1 MNERILRFN
10 RILKIR
16 EDSRRNEQ
24 AILASERSEEMQVL
38 KRLSELEGEKN
49 QAIKDFSSNNNRV
62 MSATELWFQR
72 QFIDAI
78 NTDILKGKDSLNNV
92 RNRISKTEERLVER
106 HKDVRIMET
115 YLEHLKEIDFQEQ
128 LGIEQNELDDVAT
141 TQFSRLNLQNKNS
154 QNKNSQNRRF

>member
-1 MNERILRFN
+1 MQQRIAKFN

-24 AILASERSEEMQVL
+24 AILAAERSEELAVL
-38 KRLSELEGEKN
+38 SHISQLEGEKA
-49 QAIKDFSSNNNRV
+49 QAIQDFGTAGTQTV
-62 MSATELWFQR
+62 SANDLWFQR

-78 NTDILKGKDSLNNV
+78 DTDITRGKSSLAEV
-92 RNRISKTEERLVER
+92 RTRIAGTEARLVER

-115 YLEHLKEIDFQEQ
+115 YIDHLKEANFHEQ

-141 TQFSRLNLQNKNS
+141 MQFSRKGGTQT
-154 QNKNSQNRRF
+154 

>member
-24 AILASERSEEMQVL
+24 AILASERNEEFQVL
-38 KRLSELEGEKN
+38 KRLSELEGEKT

-78 NTDILKGKDSLNNV
+78 DNDILKGKD
-92 RNRISKTEERLVER
+92 KTEERLVER

-115 YLEHLKEIDFQEQ
+115 YLDHLKEMDFQEK

-141 TQFSRLNLQNKNS
+141 TQFSRLNLQN
-154 QNKNSQNRRF
+154 RRF

>member
-154 QNKNSQNRRF
+154 QNRRS

>member
-1 MNERILRFN
+1 MNERISRFN

-24 AILASERSEEMQVL
+24 AILAAERSEEQAVINHL
-38 KRLSELEGEKN
+38 TELETEKN
-49 QAIKDFSSNNNRV
+49 QAIKDFSKTGEKMIS
-62 MSATELWFQR
+62 STELWFQR

-78 NTDILKGKDSLNNV
+78 DTDIVKGKNNLTEV
-92 RNRISKTEERLVER
+92 RNRITNTEARLVER

-115 YLEHLKEIDFQEQ
+115 YIDHLKEINFQEE

-141 TQFSRLNLQNKNS
+141 MQFSRRGAN
-154 QNKNSQNRRF
+154 

>member
-1 MNERILRFN
+1 MNERIAKFN

-24 AILASERSEEMQVL
+24 AILAAERSEERAVINHL
-38 KRLSELEGEKN
+38 TELETEKK
-49 QAIKDFSSNNNRV
+49 QAIKDFGKTGEK
-62 MSATELWFQR
+62 MISATELWFQR

-78 NTDILKGKDSLNNV
+78 DTDIIKDKNNLAEV
-92 RNRISKTEERLVER
+92 RNRITDTEARLVER

-115 YLEHLKEIDFQEQ
+115 YIDHLKEINFREE

-141 TQFSRLNLQNKNS
+141 MQYSRRGAFN
-154 QNKNSQNRRF
+154 

>member
-1 MNERILRFN
+1 MHERILRFN

-24 AILASERSEEMQVL
+24 AILAAERSEERSVMDHIAQ
-38 KRLSELEGEKN
+38 LEGEKK
-49 QAIKDFSSNNNRV
+49 QAISDFSKAGGQAV
-62 MSATELWFQR
+62 SATDLWFQR

-78 NTDILKGKDSLNNV
+78 STDISRGQDSLAEV
-92 RNRISKTEERLVER
+92 RTRIAGTEARLVEK

-115 YLEHLKEIDFQEQ
+115 YIDHLKEADMQEQ

-141 TQFSRLNLQNKNS
+141 MQYSRKGDN
-154 QNKNSQNRRF
+154 

>member
-1 MNERILRFN
+1 MQQRIARFD

-24 AILASERSEEMQVL
+24 AILAAERSEERAVL
-38 KRLSELEGEKN
+38 SHISKLEGEKA
-49 QAIKDFSSNNNRV
+49 QAIQDFGSTGTQAI
-62 MSATELWFQR
+62 SANDLWFQR

-78 NTDILKGKDSLNNV
+78 DTDITKGKSSLAEV
-92 RNRISKTEERLVER
+92 RTRIAGTEARLVER

-115 YLEHLKEIDFQEQ
+115 YIDHLKEANFQEQ

-141 TQFSRLNLQNKNS
+141 MQFSRRGGN
-154 QNKNSQNRRF
+154 

>member
-1 MNERILRFN
+1 MQERIATFN

-24 AILASERSEEMQVL
+24 TILAAERSEERAVISHITQ
-38 KRLSELEGEKN
+38 LEGEKR
-49 QAIKDFSSNNNRV
+49 QAILDFSTTGTQTV
-62 MSATELWFQR
+62 SANDLWFQR

-78 NTDILKGKDSLNNV
+78 DSDITRGRSSLAEV
-92 RNRISKTEERLVER
+92 RQRIAGTEARLVER

-115 YLEHLKEIDFQEQ
+115 YIDHLKEESFQEE

-141 TQFSRLNLQNKNS
+141 MQFSRKGDD
-154 QNKNSQNRRF
+154 

>member
-24 AILASERSEEMQVL
+24 AVLASERNEEFQVL
-38 KRLSELEGEKN
+38 KHLTELEGEKS
-49 QAIKDFSSNNNRV
+49 QAIKDFSNNRM

-78 NTDILKGKDSLNNV
+78 DTDILKGKDSLNNV

-106 HKDVRIMET
+106 HKVVRIMET
-115 YLEHLKEIDFQEQ
+115 YLAHLKESDFQEQ

-141 TQFSRLNLQNKNS
+141 TQFSRLN
-154 QNKNSQNRRF
+154 RRF